1 MIALKD
7 FKKLIKRASQPM
19 ARGDETD
26 ARQRG
31 EGCSEKQTRPRSSAN
46 TSDSQRGKSR

>member
-31 EGCSEKQTRPRSSAN
+31 PIRQSGVYWVLK
-46 TSDSQRGKSR
+46 